1 MVQATAYGD
10 SFRIQMQQKSS
21 EDRAKKSSKSVSNAV
36 APEVRAAAEE
46 QRMGEEGSELDAGP
60 SKKRNINYFPE
71 IYTMATVQQS
81 KFNKDEKK
89 FILRQ
94 ALALTNLQESI
105 NVSKIEYMYKSTN
118 MFFFIAKEPTC
129 MVSRSLLKKI
139 ELKRCN
145 GEVQHNRVLS

>member
-1 MVQATAYGD
+1 
-10 SFRIQMQQKSS
+10 
-21 EDRAKKSSKSVSNAV
+21 
-36 APEVRAAAEE
+36 
-46 QRMGEEGSELDAGP
+46 
-60 SKKRNINYFPE
+60 
-71 IYTMATVQQS
+71 MATVQQS